1 MSSLLILVLCAAFE
15 FDFRRLIS
23 ILSGVVG
30 ARYDCD
36 FEVGCAFGCLNL
48 V

>member
-15 FDFRRLIS
+15 FDFRCLIS

-36 FEVGCAFGCLNL
+36 FEIDGAFGCLNL
-48 V
+48 I